1 MGLQVTYYASGLP
14 DPGSGARRALV
25 ASVVAIALAGLGCGS
40 PTQPSTSPA
49 RLSARPGK
57 PTSYLPNGL
66 QSLGLGSPGHDALL
80 YVPSRA
86 APGRALPFVLALHGA
101 GGSAS
106 DQITLLS
113 ALAEKYGFYV
123 LAVDS
128 YSATWDAIQDTYG
141 RDAAFIDLAVQHA
154 FDGCTVDPLRVAVEG
169 FSDGASYALGL
180 GLNNGDLFP
189 RIVAFSPGFIPEVST
204 PPVGAP
210 ELFISHGTRD
220 FVLPIALTSRL
231 IVPQLRRAGY
241 DVTYLE
247 FQGEHEVP
255 PSVAET
261 AVLWLIR

>member
-1 MGLQVTYYASGLP
+1 MRRNGAVVR
-14 DPGSGARRALV
+14 ARRALGC
-25 ASVVAIALAGLGCGS
+25 SVVAVLLLGACRSQVEPG
-40 PTQPSTSPA
+40 PSPA
-49 RLSARPGK
+49 RLSARPGT
-57 PTSYLPNGL
+57 PSSDLPSGL
-66 QSLGLGSPGHDALL
+66 RSLGIGTPGHDALL
-80 YVPSRA
+80 YVPSGA

-106 DQITLLS
+106 DQIALLR
-113 ALAEKYGFYV
+113 ALAEQYGFYV

-128 YSATWDAIQDTYG
+128 YGPTWDAIRGTYG
-141 RDAAFIDLAVQHA
+141 PDAQFIDLALQHA

-189 RIVAFSPGFIPEVST
+189 RIVAFSPGLIPGVSA

-210 ELFISHGTRD
+210 EVFVSHGTSD

-231 IVPQLRRAGY
+231 IVAELQQAGY
-241 DVTYLE
+241 HVTYVE

-255 PSVAET
+255 PAVAET

>member
-1 MGLQVTYYASGLP
+1 LVVVDLSSARGR
-14 DPGSGARRALV
+14 ARRALGWSLV
-25 ASVVAIALAGLGCGS
+25 AAALVAACSSQTGPAASL
-40 PTQPSTSPA
+40 A
-49 RLSARPGK
+49 RLSARPAT
-57 PTSYLPNGL
+57 PSSYLPGGL
-66 QSLGLGSPGHDALL
+66 QSLGIGTPGHDALL
-80 YVPSRA
+80 YVPSGA
-86 APGRALPFVLALHGA
+86 APGHALPLVLALHGA

-106 DQITLLS
+106 DQIALLRD
-113 ALAEKYGFYV
+113 LAEQYGFYL

-128 YSATWDAIQDTYG
+128 YGPTWDAIRGTYG
-141 RDAAFIDLAVQHA
+141 RDAEFIDLALQHA

-189 RIVAFSPGFIPEVST
+189 RIVAFSPGLIPEVFA
-204 PPVGAP
+204 PPVGTP
-210 ELFISHGTRD
+210 EVFVSHGTRD

-231 IVPQLRRAGY
+231 IVAELEQAGY
-241 DVTYLE
+241 HVTYVE